1 MAAIYFLSEWTDRL
15 PAQKSGGHY
24 KTIGDE
30 GFVAAVLSR
39 VFRDGTGIFEIMLN
53 HPENLTTPSPCYR
66 FRFVRN
72 KFAALAA
79 IFALLAAMPALAH
92 HSFSAEFDGGKL
104 IELKGVVT
112 RIDWA
117 NPHVYFYI
125 DVKDDKGNTTNWGC
139 EAASPGSLHR
149 QGWNRD
155 SLKVGDAVTVGG
167 YPARDGSKLADAR
180 RVTLPDGRRI
190 FGGTPGDGG
199 PGDPKP

>member
-1 MAAIYFLSEWTDRL
+1 MQRYKIAVG
-15 PAQKSGGHY
+15 PAVQACGLY
-24 KTIGDE
+24 
-30 GFVAAVLSR
+30 SR
-39 VFRDGTGIFEIMLN
+39 C
-53 HPENLTTPSPCYR
+53 LTALARCYR
-66 FRFVRN
+66 FRPMRRAF
-72 KFAALAA
+72 FTMLAIAALGAA
-79 IFALLAAMPALAH
+79 IPAPAH

-112 RIDWA
+112 RIEWA
-117 NPHVYFYI
+117 NPHVYFYV
-125 DVKDDKGNTTNWGC
+125 DVKDEKGTTTNWGC

-155 SLKVGDAVTVGG
+155 SLKVGDQVIVGG

-199 PGDPKP
+199 PGGETKP

>member
-1 MAAIYFLSEWTDRL
+1 MA
-15 PAQKSGGHY
+15 
-24 KTIGDE
+24 
-30 GFVAAVLSR
+30 LSR
-39 VFRDGTGIFEIMLN
+39 NAVRGLTGLF
-53 HPENLTTPSPCYR
+53 PCYR
-66 FRFVRN
+66 LRFVRN
-72 KFAALAA
+72 KFAVLAA
-79 IFALLAAMPALAH
+79 FVALVAAIPALAH

-112 RIDWA
+112 RIEWA
-117 NPHVYFYI
+117 NPHVYFYL

-155 SLKVGDAVTVGG
+155 SLKVGDQVTVGG

>member
-1 MAAIYFLSEWTDRL
+1 MHSC
-15 PAQKSGGHY
+15 
-24 KTIGDE
+24 
-30 GFVAAVLSR
+30 
-39 VFRDGTGIFEIMLN
+39 
-53 HPENLTTPSPCYR
+53 NLTALFPCYR
-66 FRFVRN
+66 LRLVRN
-72 KFAALAA
+72 ILAALAA
-79 IFALLAAMPALAH
+79 FVALTLAMPALAH

-112 RIDWA
+112 RIEWT
-117 NPHVYFYI
+117 NPHVYFYL

-149 QGWNRD
+149 QGWTRD
-155 SLKVGDAVTVGG
+155 SLKVGDQVIVGG

-199 PGDPKP
+199 PGDSKP

>member
-1 MAAIYFLSEWTDRL
+1 MWDSQEWLS
-15 PAQKSGGHY
+15 H
-24 KTIGDE
+24 
-30 GFVAAVLSR
+30 
-39 VFRDGTGIFEIMLN
+39 N
-53 HPENLTTPSPCYR
+53 CLTTMWRYYR
-66 FRFVRN
+66 FRFVRRLP
-72 KFAALAA
+72 ASVLAL
-79 IFALLAAMPALAH
+79 FSLAMPVLAH

-112 RIDWA
+112 RIEWA
-117 NPHVYFYI
+117 NPHVYFYV

-155 SLKVGDAVTVGG
+155 SLKVGDQVIVGG

-190 FGGTPGDGG
+190 FSGTAGDGA
-199 PGDPKP
+199 PGESKPY